1 MDFTR
6 PVQAVIPGAQGRILA
21 VLTETTA
28 ELNLRTIAHLAG
40 ISQAQASRV
49 LPRLVALGLVERRE
63 VPPSSLFRLVP
74 EHVAAGPVL
83 ALARV
88 RSTTMAEM
96 GRIAANLPISPL
108 SAIVF
113 GSFAR
118 GEAVAGSDIDTV
130 LVRPAEI
137 PDSDDRWATTVE
149 EWSTRVSRL
158 TGNPVEVFETGP
170 DEIAAQLAAGKGVWE
185 DIHRDG
191 IVVHGLRIDQLLSAD
206 G

>member
-1 MDFTR
+1 MLAAEWGLGMDFAR
-6 PVQAVIPGAQGRILA
+6 PVEAVVPGARGRVLA
-21 VLTETTA
+21 VLAET
-28 ELNLRTIAHLAG
+28 
-40 ISQAQASRV
+40 
-49 LPRLVALGLVERRE
+49 E

-88 RSTTMAEM
+88 RSTTMAER
-96 GRIAANLPISPL
+96 GRIAAELPIPPL

-130 LVRPAEI
+130 LVRPSEI
-137 PDSDDRWATTVE
+137 SDSDDRWATTVE

-158 TGNPVEVFETGP
+158 TGNPVEVLETGP
-170 DEIAAQLAAGKGVWE
+170 DEIAVRLATAEGVWE

-191 IVVHGLRIDQLLSAD
+191 IVVHGLSIDRLASVDA
-206 G
+206 